1 MKELP
6 DGADEFILGM
16 FKLLLPKA
24 DITIKKRD
32 GRRFYFDGKG
42 NEYFFLGSVD
52 RSAIRTA
59 RGYVWAFP
67 LNAVWAIKWARG
79 IRF

>member
-6 DGADEFILGM
+6 DGADEFILGI
-16 FKLLLPKA
+16 FKLLLPKV

-42 NEYFFLGSVD
+42 NEYLFLGSVD
-52 RSAIRTA
+52 RSTIRTVK
-59 RGYVWAFP
+59 GYLWEFP
-67 LNAVWAIKWARG
+67 PDAVWAIGWAKD